1 MNLLFT
7 VLEKHTA
14 LLTKPVHLCPTMIQ
28 THVLEKLLN
37 HLLSSVIDEGELDF
51 LEDQWI
57 ELKLLDC
64 DLSYFLGYNSQAQRC
79 LVQDKGAA
87 DASISC
93 KLTDAILLITQQV
106 DPDTLFF
113 QRRLLL
119 EGNTALSHGFKNILD
134 TVELDQLGFPL
145 SHGIQLLS
153 RAFPQPQT

>member
-7 VLEKHTA
+7 ALEKHAA
-14 LLTKPVHLCPTMIQ
+14 LLTKPVQLCPTALQ

-37 HLLSSVIDEGELDF
+37 HLLHSVVNEGELDF

-64 DLSYFLGYNSQAQRC
+64 DLNYFLSYNPHAQRC
-79 LVQDKGAA
+79 IVQDKGKA

-93 KLTDAILLITQQV
+93 KLTDAIALITQQV

-134 TVELDQLGFPL
+134 TIELDKLGFPL
-145 SHGIQLLS
+145 GHIIQLLS
-153 RAFPQPQT
+153 TTFPQPQA

>member
-1 MNLLFT
+1 MNLLLT
-7 VLEKHTA
+7 ALEKHAA
-14 LLTKPVHLCPTMIQ
+14 LLTKPVHLCPAILQ

-37 HLLSSVIDEGELDF
+37 HLLCSVVNDGELDF

-64 DLSYFLGYNSQAQRC
+64 DLSYFLSYNPQTQRC
-79 LVQDKGAA
+79 IVQEKGEP

-93 KLTDAILLITQQV
+93 KLTDAIALITQQV

-134 TVELDQLGFPL
+134 TVELDKLGFPL
-145 SHGIQLLS
+145 GHIIRLLS
-153 RAFPQPQT
+153 TTFPLPQT